1 MKQLMT
7 PAVTTP
13 LSGQPSTRHRSVQ
26 LARLALVLSLL
37 LCLGLAARQVHKPNL
52 ADFYVY
58 DAAGKVVEQHHSKD
72 MYDGA
77 DTGEPFGLRFVD
89 RQTPLGR
96 AAQSIGL
103 DQVRLYIYPPILADL
118 VLPLSYLPA
127 LSAGK
132 VWLALNF
139 GALLLVAWIMTLT
152 LSIPVLSLGSLAL
165 FVGIFSMFATG
176 MCLIWGQITIL
187 LLLLWML
194 GIYWYQRRWYAASA
208 FALALATA
216 IKLTPLLVVVPLILW
231 REWRWLRAYAVSLLL
246 LFAFMLAVNTP
257 ASLTDYVFHVMPSM
271 SGGGTPDLE
280 NKSLLSS
287 VQLFYVTLRGGDPN
301 PVHMAIPPL
310 VITIGKLLSLAVMVA
325 ATGLLV
331 RLGTGMR
338 MLDRRMTLALFAL
351 LSACLAPI
359 SWKHAYVVVF
369 LALSFLWADAF
380 RRGISNIAILLLAL
394 CSIELGSFLFDSVAV
409 KATHGIVLGLL
420 SFLGPGTGI
429 LLVMVRLLD
438 MRAEDGFTATGND
451 GGSAAV
457 R

>member
-1 MKQLMT
+1 M
-7 PAVTTP
+7 
-13 LSGQPSTRHRSVQ
+13 HR
-26 LARLALVLSLL
+26 
-37 LCLGLAARQVHKPNL
+37 PNL

-58 DAAGKVVEQHHSKD
+58 DAAGKVVQQHHSKD

-96 AAQSIGL
+96 AAGSIGL

-127 LSAGK
+127 LTAGK
-132 VWLALNF
+132 VWLALNLV
-139 GALLLVAWIMTLT
+139 ALLLTAWVMTRT

-165 FVGIFSMFATG
+165 LVGIFSMFATG

-194 GIYWYQRRWYAASA
+194 GIDWYQRRWYAASA

-216 IKLTPLLVVVPLILW
+216 IKLTPLLVIVPLLLW
-231 REWRWLRAYAVSLLL
+231 REWRWLRAYAVSLVLL
-246 LFAFMLAVNTP
+246 VALMLTVNTP
-257 ASLTDYVFHVMPSM
+257 ASLADYVFHVMPSM

-287 VQLFYVTLRGGDPN
+287 VQLLYVTLRGGNPN
-301 PVHMAIPPL
+301 PVSMAIPPV
-310 VITIGKLLSLAVMVA
+310 VITAGKLLSLALMGL
-325 ATGLLV
+325 ATLLLV
-331 RLGTGMR
+331 RVGTGMR
-338 MLDRRMTLALFAL
+338 MLDRRLTLALFAL

-369 LALSFLWADAF
+369 LALSFLWAEAF
-380 RRGISNIAILLLAL
+380 RRRISSFHLLLLSL
-394 CSIELGSFLFDSVAV
+394 CTIELGSFLFDSMAV
-409 KATHGIVLGLL
+409 KATHGVVLGVL

-429 LLVMVRLLD
+429 LLVTVKLLH
-438 MRAEDGFTATGND
+438 MRPEDGFTATGSD
-451 GGSAAV
+451 GESAAV